1 MNVGAVALDG
11 PGRNESSS
19 DSWMTPH
26 PSGKARHL
34 PLKGKAFLSRLW
46 EMRQGG
52 CRPLQTG
59 TDGVR
64 LSDAGGNVLDGRLI
78 AAPTRGLGSHSLYVG
93 AAIRRPRVE
102 LLPSQRQRPG
112 DPGTHP
118 SDCPAVLWCDCF
130 AGVSFPNREKSRKA
144 YKLRNSTRSALDMP
158 TRKLYAYPQAISR
171 RRKIPHIRSGRQNT
185 CHSEELCDEES
196 LVQLLRF
203 ALR

>member
-1 MNVGAVALDG
+1 
-11 PGRNESSS
+11 
-19 DSWMTPH
+19 MTPH
-26 PSGKARHL
+26 PSGKARHLPPLSLSAAPTSLPAGESL

-52 CRPLQTG
+52 CRPLQTE

-102 LLPSQRQRPG
+102 LLPAQRQRPG

-130 AGVSFPNREKSRKA
+130 AGVSFSPPEKKCRKA

-158 TRKLYAYPQAISR
+158 TRKLYPAEERSLISVR
-171 RRKIPHIRSGRQNT
+171 DGRTPVILRSCAAKN
-185 CHSEELCDEES
+185 L
-196 LVQLLRF
+196 
-203 ALR
+203 